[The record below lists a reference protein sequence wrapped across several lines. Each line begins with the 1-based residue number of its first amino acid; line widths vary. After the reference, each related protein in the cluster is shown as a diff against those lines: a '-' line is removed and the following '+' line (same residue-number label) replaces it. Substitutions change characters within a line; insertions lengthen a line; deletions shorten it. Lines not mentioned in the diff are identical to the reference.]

1 MSLVP
6 TPKVSATE
14 HEALLRL
21 LEVAAGNSGQSRMVA
36 DFLLAWWNSGSCGA
50 YGITTA
56 WGLDEVLAED
66 VITVFALASRV
77 REYPDA
83 LGYGEAFGRVVA
95 AWRPELRP

>member
-36 DFLLAWWNSGSCGA
+36 DFLLAWWNAGSCGA

-56 WGLDEVLAED
+56 WGL
-66 VITVFALASRV
+66 
-77 REYPDA
+77 EYPDA

>member
-1 MSLVP
+1 LS
-6 TPKVSATE
+6 
-14 HEALLRL
+14 
-21 LEVAAGNSGQSRMVA
+21 N
-36 DFLLAWWNSGSCGA
+36 CGA
-50 YGITTA
+50 Q

-66 VITVFALASRV
+66 VITVFALASRA

>member
-1 MSLVP
+1 MSIVP
-6 TPKVSATE
+6 TPKVSARE

-36 DFLLAWWNSGSCGA
+36 DFLLAWWNAGSCGA

-83 LGYGEAFGRVVA
+83 EAFGRVVA

>member
-21 LEVAAGNSGQSRMVA
+21 LEVAV
-36 DFLLAWWNSGSCGA
+36 
-50 YGITTA
+50 
-56 WGLDEVLAED
+56 
-66 VITVFALASRV
+66 
-77 REYPDA
+77 
-83 LGYGEAFGRVVA
+83 GYGEAFGRVVA

>member
-1 MSLVP
+1 MSIVP
-6 TPKVSATE
+6 TPKVSARE

-36 DFLLAWWNSGSCGA
+36 DFLLAWWNAGSCGA

-77 REYPDA
+77 REYP
-83 LGYGEAFGRVVA
+83 EAFGRVVA

>member
-36 DFLLAWWNSGSCGA
+36 DFLLAWWNAGSCGA

-66 VITVFALASRV
+66 VITVSRA

-95 AWRPELRP
+95 TWRPELRP